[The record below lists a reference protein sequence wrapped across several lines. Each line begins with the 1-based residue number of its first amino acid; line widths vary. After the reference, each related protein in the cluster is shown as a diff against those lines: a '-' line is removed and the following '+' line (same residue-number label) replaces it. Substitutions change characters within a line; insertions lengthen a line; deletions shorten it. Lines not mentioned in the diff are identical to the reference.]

1 MFDQQV
7 GLGDGHVAWTPSSPE
22 EKTPASTKSE
32 GPRIPTSSAFSSI
45 TSRACTQATRG
56 RVFDLDGVE
65 MVYKTT
71 LLPPRLD
78 WLQRLKD
85 RGVTGEA
92 LAEPELPATGHVVF
106 YDGGSSMFGFPE
118 HGGQSYEAWLFLA
131 RDELGRPSDIVA
143 FEPRRGLKAS
153 WLGRVALLGQENL
166 YLAPRF
172 DRERALTVFCD
183 PIEWLIGDRD
193 GVVVIDPVRAAPL
206 LRRTEPLRAL
216 SPDFGRQLAQ
226 VVNPTKPRIYAPAAG
241 ALQ

>member
-1 MFDQQV
+1 
-7 GLGDGHVAWTPSSPE
+7 
-22 EKTPASTKSE
+22 
-32 GPRIPTSSAFSSI
+32 
-45 TSRACTQATRG
+45 
-56 RVFDLDGVE
+56 